1 MSLITSFLKEDPVVP
16 ESKKRL
22 KKVLQSTLLLA
33 QVSDLEPAA
42 KDPQLHLNAVLKIK
56 GNDIFN
62 VRSSFKIFGHQVSYN
77 SSYVQSVKSLHQ
89 YFT

>member
-1 MSLITSFLKEDPVVP
+1 MSLITSFLKEDPVIP

-22 KKVLQSTLLLA
+22 KKVLQTTLLLA
-33 QVSDLEPAA
+33 EVADLEPA

-62 VRSSFKIFGHQVSYN
+62 VRS
-77 SSYVQSVKSLHQ
+77 
-89 YFT
+89 